1 MKHTIKPLI
10 VGIDLGTTNSV
21 VSYLTDDKIPITLE
35 IDSAKLLPSVVSLT
49 DNGFIVGQTAKNM
62 LVLEPTKTIAS
73 IKRKMGQDITFSIGS
88 HNMRPEEISGLILK
102 KIKQTVTEAFSLNE
116 NDLLRAVV
124 TVPAYF
130 TEEQRNATK
139 QAAELAGLKVERI
152 INEPTAA
159 ALAFGL
165 SQMDEAVYAIYDF
178 GGGTFDVS
186 IIESNDGLI
195 EVLAS
200 TGNNNLGGDDLDNLL
215 SDFIW
220 SAFLKSNK
228 LSIDT
233 PCSANEKARLIRI
246 AERTKIQLSDT
257 PSVSIQESF
266 FAHIKGINY
275 HLETIINRADFEN
288 LILSKVNETIEH
300 LEKAVKEA
308 DISFDKLDGII
319 LVGGSSRIPLIAQA
333 IEEQLKVVPILIDL
347 PDEAVAHGAAIQ
359 GAIIDGVDIDT
370 ILVDIT
376 PHSLGIAVSDRND
389 MMEDMMAM
397 FRLGGNLDRSLKAVP
412 IISKNTPIPTK
423 RSDRFFS
430 STPFQEKYHLKIFQ
444 GENPLFDDNKN
455 IGETF
460 LEIENPVENG
470 TVDVTFALDI
480 NGLLNVT
487 AIEATTGET
496 VQVVFESS
504 RGKKIRED
512 RLKDLHIAS
521 DLTESDHTLLRRSE
535 NLLSDNQLNE
545 EDKAELETLSNRFK
559 IALSENTPSVSS
571 LETELLDLLY
581 YLENNG

>member
-1 MKHTIKPLI
+1 MEHTIKSLI

-21 VSYLTDDKIPITLE
+21 VSYLADDKTPVTLDV
-35 IDSAKLLPSVVSLT
+35 DSAKLLPSVVSLT
-49 DNGFIVGQTAKNM
+49 DSGFIVGQTAKNM

-73 IKRKMGQDITFSIGS
+73 IKRKMGQDITFTIGNHS
-88 HNMRPEEISGLILK
+88 MRPEEISGLILK
-102 KIKQTVTEAFSLNE
+102 KIKQTVVQTFSLNE
-116 NDLLRAVV
+116 NDVLRAVV

-130 TEEQRNATK
+130 TEEQRDATK

-186 IIESNDGLI
+186 VIESNEGLI

-200 TGNNNLGGDDLDNLL
+200 TGNNSLGGDDLDSLL
-215 SDFIW
+215 ADFIW

-228 LSIDT
+228 LSADT

-246 AERTKIQLSDT
+246 SERTKIQLSDT
-257 PSVSIQESF
+257 PSVNIQESF
-266 FAHIKGINY
+266 FANIKGINY
-275 HLETIINRADFEN
+275 HLEIPINRADFES
-288 LILSKVNETIEH
+288 LILSKVKETVEH
-300 LEKAVKEA
+300 LQKAVKEA
-308 DISFDKLDGII
+308 GITFDNLNGII
-319 LVGGSSRIPLIAQA
+319 LVGGSSRIPMIAQM
-333 IEEQLKVVPILIDL
+333 IEEQLNVVPILIDL

-376 PHSLGIAVSDRND
+376 PHSLGIAVSDRNER
-389 MMEDMMAM
+389 MEDMMSM
-397 FRLGGNLDRSLKAVP
+397 LRGGGNLDKSLRAAA

-444 GENPLFDDNKN
+444 GENPYFDDNKK
-455 IGETF
+455 IGETY
-460 LEIENPVENG
+460 LEVENPVEDG
-470 TVDVTFALDI
+470 VVDVTFALDI

-487 AIEATTGET
+487 AMEATTGES
-496 VQVVFESS
+496 VQVVFKSS

-512 RLKDLHIAS
+512 KLKDLHIVS
-521 DLTESDHTLLRRSE
+521 DVTESDHTLLRRAE
-535 NLLSDNQLNE
+535 NLLSSKQLNE
-545 EDKAELETLSNRFK
+545 EDKAELDELSNRFRT
-559 IALSENTPSVSS
+559 ALSENTPSVSS
-571 LETELLDLLY
+571 IETELLDLLY
-581 YLENNG
+581 YLENNA